1 VRKRRKIA
9 NKVLSLK
16 LVSAAHLSHH
26 PPKKIK
32 KRFGAKT
39 ENRGAPAAATKPI
52 RRGFSFSLS
61 LTLYMTRL
69 HNVLKCKNKVLQRR
83 TSIKLPRTPYL
94 SDHPR
99 DVSPNLT
106 SKNPLSSKI
115 SQHTKK
121 KTNKFTDYFS
131 PTNFQ
136 SPTFKLI
143 ARAWDTDKIKIAMD
157 VRNTDASLEL
167 IPPSMYNGC
176 WVRGSSKLY
185 NCRIKRA
192 GSRAASRSSNTSEN
206 FKKHL
211 KLRFSELDA

>member
-1 VRKRRKIA
+1 
-9 NKVLSLK
+9 
-16 LVSAAHLSHH
+16 
-26 PPKKIK
+26 
-32 KRFGAKT
+32 
-39 ENRGAPAAATKPI
+39 
-52 RRGFSFSLS
+52 
-61 LTLYMTRL
+61 MTRL

-192 GSRAASRSSNTSEN
+192 GSRAASRSSNTNEN

-211 KLRFSELDA
+211 KLEILRAGC